1 MSRKAIFFVLLV
13 LGLGFS
19 SVADAQSRLVP
30 TGRFVTPYPE
40 DVMDDYAVKKDS
52 LLLPDYGKTRFA
64 FTVIPAWGGES
75 SCSYYGSTS
84 EFVLRVA
91 EENIWFYYFGVNS
104 QYKPGITPEVK
115 VNEYRCKVSPR
126 TAKSLYEL
134 FYAAVFSSS
143 YTAKGNGMDGV
154 TYELLFEMGLFTA
167 EFWSPKEG
175 TNCHKLEE
183 ILEKVCAAVKE
194 NDASAVD
201 ALVPTVTEL
210 TKTFKDLFPKD
221 IEDHWHPMIG
231 R

>member
-19 SVADAQSRLVP
+19 SVVDAQSRLVP
-30 TGRFVTPYPE
+30 TGRFTSTDP
-40 DVMDDYAVKKDS
+40 DGDLSDYAAMVDD

-64 FTVIPAWGGES
+64 FVVNPAFSGES

-84 EFVLRVA
+84 ELVLRVA
-91 EENIWFYYFGVNS
+91 EENIWFYYFGANS
-104 QYKPGITPEVK
+104 QYKPGITRDVK
-115 VNEYRCKVSPR
+115 VNEYRCCVPYK

-143 YTAKGNGMDGV
+143 YTAKQDGLDGV
-154 TYELLFEMGLFTA
+154 SYELLFEKGLFTA
-167 EFWSPKEG
+167 EFWSPKES

-183 ILEKVCAAVKE
+183 ILEKVCVAVKE
-194 NDASAVD
+194 NDASTIN
-201 ALVPTVTEL
+201 ALVPAVTEL

-221 IEDHWHPMIG
+221 IEDHWSPMIG
-231 R
+231 M

>member
-1 MSRKAIFFVLLV
+1 MSRKAIFFILFV
-13 LGLGFS
+13 LGFS
-19 SVADAQSRLVP
+19 SMASAQSRLVP

-52 LLLPDYGKTRFA
+52 LLLPDYGKTSFA
-64 FTVIPAWGGES
+64 FTVNPSWDGQS
-75 SCSYYGSTS
+75 SCCYYGSTS

-115 VNEYRCKVSPR
+115 VNEYRCKVSR
-126 TAKSLYEL
+126 GTAKSLYEL

-183 ILEKVCAAVKE
+183 ILEKVCTAVKD
-194 NDASAVD
+194 NAPAAID
-201 ALVPTVTEL
+201 ALESDVVEL
-210 TKTFKDLFPKD
+210 TAAFKKLFPKD
-221 IEDHWHPMIG
+221 VENHWAPFSL
-231 R
+231 